1 MASASSPH
9 PNREVCTTRDKLA
22 VLSLV
27 AEFGTES
34 WEKVASIVARSGAFQ
49 RTYAYTQAECQ
60 RIYMDAVHDLASSV
74 HKSPANALRRALL
87 ALKGQRMDEI
97 RDALQQVSKDIAST
111 AQRTSP
117 APRLPGEE
125 LALQTAANQKTEDKT
140 ENYHITAEAQPI
152 KQTEHVS
159 KSHSETESAD
169 QAVENSPKSH
179 IAKSEPGSPAPSSS
193 SNASS
198 PKSEHADTASTG
210 YTSSHAAELD
220 DMSLGDKAADEQQ
233 LRNWKKN
240 ITMVWREISGH
251 RYGSMFLG
259 PIKSADAPH
268 YYEVIR
274 KPLDLK
280 TIKNRIRDEEILTTV
295 EFYRDIMHMLMN
307 ALMYNAEDTEVYHMA
322 MEILP
327 DAQVCIEQLL
337 QTEAAVR
344 QQPKD
349 GSSTAGG
356 APGEASQAAAKVED
370 EPKSND
376 HEEDSD
382 ASVPTK
388 RKRRVASERASKHLR
403 E

>member
-1 MASASSPH
+1 
-9 PNREVCTTRDKLA
+9 
-22 VLSLV
+22 
-27 AEFGTES
+27 
-34 WEKVASIVARSGAFQ
+34 
-49 RTYAYTQAECQ
+49 
-60 RIYMDAVHDLASSV
+60 MDTVHDLAGSV
-74 HKSPANALRRALL
+74 HNSPANALRQALCS
-87 ALKGQRMDEI
+87 LKGQRMDEI
-97 RDALQQVSKDIAST
+97 RDALQEVSKDIASAAQQAAPASRQPAEDPTQQTT
-111 AQRTSP
+111 ANQRIEDGTKS
-117 APRLPGEE
+117 AH
-125 LALQTAANQKTEDKT
+125 TAAETAAA
-140 ENYHITAEAQPI
+140 AEAQPI
-152 KQTEHVS
+152 REAEQVS
-159 KSHSETESAD
+159 KSHKKTESAD
-169 QAVENSPKSH
+169 HTAESEPESPAPGSSTNSSNALSPKS
-179 IAKSEPGSPAPSSS
+179 
-193 SNASS
+193 
-198 PKSEHADTASTG
+198 SEHADTASTG
-210 YTSSHAAELD
+210 YESSHAAELD
-220 DMSLGDKAADEQQ
+220 EMSLDDKAAGEQQ

-344 QQPKD
+344 QPKD
-349 GSSTAGG
+349 GTGSSNTAGG
-356 APGEASQAAAKVED
+356 APDETPQAAAKAED
-370 EPKSND
+370 EPKAND

>member
-1 MASASSPH
+1 MASAPLSQSD
-9 PNREVCTTRDKLA
+9 RGDCTTRDKLV

-27 AEFGTES
+27 AEFGTEN
-34 WEKVASIVARSGAFQ
+34 WEKITSIVAKNGISQ
-49 RTYAYTQAECQ
+49 RTYAYTQTECQ
-60 RIYMDAVHDLASSV
+60 RIYMDAVRDFASSV
-74 HKSPANALRRALL
+74 NKSPASALRQALL

-97 RDALQQVSKDIAST
+97 RDTLQQVSKDIASA
-111 AQRTSP
+111 AQKKNTTSSMH
-117 APRLPGEE
+117 GEPPI
-125 LALQTAANQKTEDKT
+125 LQTVANQEAKGKTEH
-140 ENYHITAEAQPI
+140 EYTAMEAQSI
-152 KQTEHVS
+152 KQAAHADVS
-159 KSHSETESAD
+159 D
-169 QAVENSPKSH
+169 LISPV
-179 IAKSEPGSPAPSSS
+179 AKSEPESLALDSRSS

-198 PKSEHADTASTG
+198 PKNSEHADRASTG
-210 YTSSHAAELD
+210 YASSHAAELD
-220 DMSLGDKAADEQQ
+220 EITLGDKAADEQQ

-240 ITMVWREISGH
+240 INMVWREISGH

-344 QQPKD
+344 QPKD
-349 GSSTAGG
+349 GSSSAGG
-356 APGEASQAAAKVED
+356 ASGEVPLAAVKIED
-370 EPKSND
+370 EPKAND